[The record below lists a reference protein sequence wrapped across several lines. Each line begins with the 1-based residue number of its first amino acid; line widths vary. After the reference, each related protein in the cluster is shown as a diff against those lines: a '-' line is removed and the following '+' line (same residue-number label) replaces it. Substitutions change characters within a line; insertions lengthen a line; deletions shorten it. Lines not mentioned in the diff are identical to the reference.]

1 MSDPKMIDT
10 LLVLQGLQVLFGF
23 YIFFVSFYKGYD
35 SIKEC
40 WLKFGPV
47 IHLLMVIYNYFAV
60 PITTLVFFLKSD
72 KSAIVESRILEFSLL
87 VYFGSLIVFFI
98 TVLPVVRGAIAFL
111 QRRTVGL
118 HNEVPGKCNIRIE
131 WDEFIKCKAEI
142 TNQIKQE
149 EQKCAQKEECQCD
162 AHTKIRELK
171 AELEKK
177 SEELNKKLAGLEIIC
192 Y

>member
-1 MSDPKMIDT
+1 MIET
-10 LLVLQGLQVLFGF
+10 ILVLQGLQVLFGF

-40 WLKFGPV
+40 WRLFGPV
-47 IHLLMVIYNYFAV
+47 IHLLMIIYNYFAV

-111 QRRTVGL
+111 SRKNVRFRSE
-118 HNEVPGKCNIRIE
+118 NPEECNMCKE
-131 WDEFIKCKAEI
+131 WDKLTELTERKDEI
-142 TNQIKQE
+142 PTQIKQE
-149 EQKCAQKEECQCD
+149 ETKCQ
-162 AHTKIRELK
+162 
-171 AELEKK
+171 
-177 SEELNKKLAGLEIIC
+177 
-192 Y
+192 

>member
-1 MSDPKMIDT
+1 MIDT
-10 LLVLQGLQVLFGF
+10 ILVLQGLQVLFGF
-23 YIFFVSFYKGYD
+23 YIFFVSFFKGYD

-47 IHLLMVIYNYFAV
+47 IHLLMIIYNYFAV

-118 HNEVPGKCNIRIE
+118 HSEDPKKCNMCNE
-131 WDEFIKCKAEI
+131 WDKFEKCEAEI

-149 EQKCAQKEECQCD
+149 QKKCAQIEECRCD
-162 AHTKIRELK
+162 PHTKIRELR
-171 AELEKK
+171 AELQEKR
-177 SEELNKKLAGLEIIC
+177 
-192 Y
+192 

>member
-1 MSDPKMIDT
+1 MIDT
-10 LLVLQGLQVLFGF
+10 ILVLQGLQVLFGF
-23 YIFFVSFYKGYD
+23 YIFFVSFFKGYD

-98 TVLPVVRGAIAFL
+98 TVLPVVMNAIGFL
-111 QRRTVGL
+111 RRRTVGL
-118 HNEVPGKCNIRIE
+118 HSEDPNECNMCNE
-131 WDEFIKCKAEI
+131 WDKFKELEECEAEI

-149 EQKCAQKEECQCD
+149 QQKCAQIEECRCES
-162 AHTKIRELK
+162 HT
-171 AELEKK
+171 
-177 SEELNKKLAGLEIIC
+177 
-192 Y
+192 

>member
-1 MSDPKMIDT
+1 MIDT
-10 LLVLQGLQVLFGF
+10 ILVLQGLQVLFGF
-23 YIFFVSFYKGYD
+23 YIFFVSFFKGYD

-111 QRRTVGL
+111 QKRNNLYRGFT
-118 HNEVPGKCNIRIE
+118 
-131 WDEFIKCKAEI
+131 
-142 TNQIKQE
+142 
-149 EQKCAQKEECQCD
+149 KE
-162 AHTKIRELK
+162 
-171 AELEKK
+171 
-177 SEELNKKLAGLEIIC
+177 
-192 Y
+192 